1 MGQLCSVPIFLIL
14 TTTINHIHDS
24 PAIIMAFNLWS
35 HQFCLACDKQV
46 QADGAAYCSESCR
59 LADQEKTST
68 PSSQASSPGFAPA
81 GYPWSAPS
89 PSLPLRSSSSRPKF
103 YLSPAYDFTNAQPYG
118 TASARSLSL
127 SSNYT
132 ASDSSS
138 TFARNLTPSSSHS
151 SLCSL
156 QSTSTSGE
164 STQLSDK
171 AKQELKAY
179 AISFEHVRLQRRRS
193 Y

>member
-1 MGQLCSVPIFLIL
+1 
-14 TTTINHIHDS
+14 
-24 PAIIMAFNLWS
+24 MAFNLWT

-68 PSSQASSPGFAPA
+68 TSSSQASSPACTPA
-81 GYPWSAPS
+81 GYPWSTPS
-89 PSLPLRSSSSRPKF
+89 SCLTPRSSSSRPKF
-103 YLSPAYDFTNAQPYG
+103 YLSPAYDFSNAQPYG
-118 TASARSLSL
+118 TASVRSLSL
-127 SSNYT
+127 SSSHT
-132 ASDSSS
+132 ASASEQSIS
-138 TFARNLTPSSSHS
+138 TYAGILTPSSSHS

-156 QSTSTSGE
+156 QSTSTTGE
-164 STQLSDK
+164 SSQLSDK